1 MLSGK
6 LILVEE
12 EKERGGT
19 SAMATEAI
27 SILVRSLIEAPGQF
41 CNCRTTELHE
51 VLTERASQGTSSV
64 LVIDPRILEQLD
76 EALFKLLRKFVPT
89 SFYQGLEDKF
99 WSLKQCRV
107 SSVSLLM
114 LILGEDKQSEAIEAK
129 DTRQHLDSIL
139 STAWKQAET
148 AAEFRRRYEE
158 NLAKYLAFSSM
169 PRYPPGLG
177 GQREQIEHLF
187 TLFKKGALKTVVMN
201 KWENLKLKALRVRN
215 PEPCLEDF
223 WQLVL
228 FQHAIIEA
236 KDARELAN
244 RAPASEDK
252 SKGKRTL
259 DESINS
265 IGIDARP
272 CFQFT
277 KSGTCKK
284 GDNCTFAH
292 DPALKKQKVPDTPDK
307 PKPDGK
313 GKGVKGKG
321 TGRGLGKG
329 DGKGLKGGKPTNPGK
344 GNPGSRPGKGAIATN
359 NGGAFDP
366 AILHWCSRCKVEHK
380 GQVSRWCLCAPC
392 RFCEETG
399 NTPVNHHVK
408 YCSKRTAG
416 YEFVPDKQPLT
427 TPKTPGKGGRGGRG
441 GKGGKGDK
449 GAQTPTKPDKV
460 TVGDMVSRWN
470 KTQIAAVRDTIN
482 SIDAEMAVDGNE
494 TPSAEQIS
502 ALTVRPANGTR
513 SVTLA
518 PEQQVVPYVASAATS
533 AIVAVRTHPPI
544 SQAQLLKSAIQKVKA
559 VPGSH
564 QVLVTLTQVDAEPV
578 RAVPK
583 RYPQLFQGNSLR
595 LPNKD
600 EESLSMLMCENDTL
614 DAILGPRLPCC
625 SETRVHETLVRQ
637 KEVSKFS
644 IIGHKLQ
651 PSSADGVAMSE
662 LVSESASALT
672 DESERSHNTQI
683 HVVPL
688 PKAAA
693 GNKVNPYLAMMRR
706 PLAAHNEFTVLTSGR
721 TFRAHDYLIHSEVLG
736 DIEPDFSE
744 LNELAAVN
752 ELTLPLIDSGAT
764 NGKLLRDGGANL
776 NSDGVEDPDYFNQ
789 QVSLPQIITI
799 HQVNT
804 ISESIQPQRSLGS
817 GTADSQTVHVPLID
831 PVPTM
836 EVFGTLSP
844 ERYGEAIAEL
854 IAKVQMLHLMAASSP
869 INVSKSDP
877 HEAQE
882 RVHLVLNTLQ
892 EIGDDFASTKGK
904 SVPTTAHS
912 VIQLQQYANERDQVY
927 KTTLRSVRSEDDNG
941 RQMRPQ

>member
-1 MLSGK
+1 M
-6 LILVEE
+6 
-12 EKERGGT
+12 
-19 SAMATEAI
+19 
-27 SILVRSLIEAPGQF
+27 F
-41 CNCRTTELHE
+41 
-51 VLTERASQGTSSV
+51 
-64 LVIDPRILEQLD
+64 
-76 EALFKLLRKFVPT
+76 
-89 SFYQGLEDKF
+89 
-99 WSLKQCRV
+99 
-107 SSVSLLM
+107 
-114 LILGEDKQSEAIEAK
+114 
-129 DTRQHLDSIL
+129 
-139 STAWKQAET
+139 
-148 AAEFRRRYEE
+148 
-158 NLAKYLAFSSM
+158 
-169 PRYPPGLG
+169 
-177 GQREQIEHLF
+177 
-187 TLFKKGALKTVVMN
+187 
-201 KWENLKLKALRVRN
+201 
-215 PEPCLEDF
+215 
-223 WQLVL
+223 
-228 FQHAIIEA
+228 
-236 KDARELAN
+236 
-244 RAPASEDK
+244 
-252 SKGKRTL
+252 
-259 DESINS
+259 
-265 IGIDARP
+265 
-272 CFQFT
+272 
-277 KSGTCKK
+277 
-284 GDNCTFAH
+284 
-292 DPALKKQKVPDTPDK
+292 
-307 PKPDGK
+307 
-313 GKGVKGKG
+313 
-321 TGRGLGKG
+321 
-329 DGKGLKGGKPTNPGK
+329 
-344 GNPGSRPGKGAIATN
+344 
-359 NGGAFDP
+359 
-366 AILHWCSRCKVEHK
+366 
-380 GQVSRWCLCAPC
+380 APC
-392 RFCEETG
+392 RFCEEAG
-399 NTPVNHHVK
+399 FTPVNHHLK
-408 YCSKRTAG
+408 SCTLKPDD
-416 YEFVPDKQPLT
+416 YEFVPGEQSLP
-427 TPKTPGKGGRGGRG
+427 TPEVPGKGDKG
-441 GKGGKGDK
+441 GKGGKGGK
-449 GAQTPTKPDKV
+449 GTRTADQTDRV
-460 TVGDMVSRWN
+460 TVSDMISKWDS
-470 KTQIAAVRDTIN
+470 TQLAAVRDPIN
-482 SIDAEMAVDGNE
+482 AIDAEMAVDGNE

-518 PEQQVVPYVASAATS
+518 PEQQVVPYVAAAATS

-564 QVLVTLTQVDAEPV
+564 QVLVTLTQVDAEPLRV
-578 RAVPK
+578 VPR
-583 RYPQLFQGNSLR
+583 RYPQLFQGSSMR

-614 DAILGPRLPCC
+614 DAMLVPRLPCC

-882 RVHLVLNTLQ
+882 RIHLVLNTLQ